1 MKKHFDLFN
10 SLNVI
15 FLSIVSMITLLPF
28 LLVLGSSFS
37 DENTI
42 AKYGFSIIPRKFSL
56 AAYKS
61 IFSNV
66 STVINAYKVTLTVTI
81 VGTVLAIAITSMV
94 AYALSRKQLRY
105 RNVLNLF
112 IYIPMVFSGGIVPFY
127 IVIHKLGFVD
137 NIWGLIIPMVFN
149 PFNFFLLLNFF
160 RGLPDEIVESAK
172 IDGAGEFRILLS
184 IVMKIAL
191 PGIAT
196 ISLFY
201 SLAFWNEWT
210 LALYLINKTELY
222 PLQFL
227 LRAIMQRAT
236 IIAGSNAHFTGVI
249 PAESVKMATVIVT
262 IGPILL
268 VYPFIQRYFIKGL
281 TIGSVKG

>member
-1 MKKHFDLFN
+1 MKKRFSIFN
-10 SLNVI
+10 LLNSI
-15 FLSIVSMITLLPF
+15 FLSIISIITLLPF

-37 DENTI
+37 DESSI
-42 AKYGFSIIPRKFSL
+42 SKYGFSIIPRKISL

-61 IFSNV
+61 IFANG
-66 STVINAYKVTLTVTI
+66 STILDAYKVTLTITI
-81 VGTVLAIAITSMV
+81 VGTIIAVGITSML
-94 AYALSRKQLRY
+94 AYALSRKQLKY

-112 IYIPMVFSGGIVPFY
+112 VYIPMIFSGGIVPFY
-127 IVIHKLGFVD
+127 IVIHKLGYVD
-137 NIWGLIIPMVFN
+137 SIWGLIIPMVFN
-149 PFNFFLLLNFF
+149 PFNFFLLINFF

-172 IDGAGEFRILLS
+172 IDGAGEFRILIS

-201 SLAFWNEWT
+201 SLAFWNDWT

-236 IIAGSNAHFTGVI
+236 ILAGSNAHFVGDI
-249 PAESVKMATVIVT
+249 PAESVKMATVIITV
-262 IGPILL
+262 GPILL
-268 VYPFIQRYFIKGL
+268 VYPFIQRYFVKGL

>member
-1 MKKHFDLFN
+1 MKKHFSFFN
-10 SLNVI
+10 FFNLI
-15 FLSIVSMITLLPF
+15 FLSIVSITTLVPF

-37 DENTI
+37 DEI
-42 AKYGFSIIPRKFSL
+42 SISKYGFSVIPRKFSL
-56 AAYKS
+56 AAYRS
-61 IFSNV
+61 IFANG
-66 STVINAYKVTLTVTI
+66 STILNAYKVTLIITI
-81 VGTVLAIAITSMV
+81 VGTIVAVAITSML
-94 AYALSRKQLRY
+94 AYALSRKQLKY
-105 RNVLNLF
+105 KNILNLF
-112 IYIPMVFSGGIVPFY
+112 VYIPMVFSGGIVPFY

-137 NIWGLIIPMVFN
+137 KIGGLIIPMVFN

-201 SLAFWNEWT
+201 SLAFWNDWT

-236 IIAGSNAHFTGVI
+236 IIAGSNAHITGDI

-268 VYPFIQRYFIKGL
+268 VYPFVQRYFVKGL

>member
-1 MKKHFDLFN
+1 MKKHFSLFDFF
-10 SLNVI
+10 NVT
-15 FLSIVSMITLLPF
+15 FLGIVSIVTLVPF

-37 DENTI
+37 DENSI
-42 AKYGFSIIPRKFSL
+42 SKYGFSIIPKKFSL

-61 IFSNV
+61 IFANG
-66 STVINAYKVTLTVTI
+66 STILNAYKVTLTVTI
-81 VGTVLAIAITSMV
+81 VGTIVSVAITAML
-94 AYALSRKQLRY
+94 AYALSRKQLKY
-105 RNVLNLF
+105 KNILNLF
-112 IYIPMVFSGGIVPFY
+112 IYVPMVFSGGIVPFY

-137 NIWGLIIPMVFN
+137 NILGLIIPMVFN

-160 RGLPDEIVESAK
+160 RGLPNEIIESAK

-201 SLAFWNEWT
+201 SLSFWNDWV
-210 LALYLINKTELY
+210 LSLYLINDTTLY

-236 IIAGSNAHFTGVI
+236 IIAGSNAHFTGDI
-249 PAESVKMATVIVT
+249 PAESVKMATVIITV
-262 IGPILL
+262 GPILL
-268 VYPFIQRYFIKGL
+268 VYPLIQKYFVKGL

>member
-1 MKKHFDLFN
+1 MKKHFSLFN
-10 SLNVI
+10 FFNII
-15 FLSIVSMITLLPF
+15 FLSIVSSLTLLPF

-37 DENTI
+37 DEGSI
-42 AKYGFSIIPRKFSL
+42 SKYGFSVIPKKFSL
-56 AAYKS
+56 DAYKS
-61 IFSNV
+61 IFANS
-66 STVINAYKVTLTVTI
+66 STIINAYKITLTITI
-81 VGTVLAIAITSMV
+81 VGTLIAVVITSML
-94 AYALSRKQLRY
+94 AYALSRKQLKY
-105 RNVLNLF
+105 KNILNLF
-112 IYIPMVFSGGIVPFY
+112 VYIPMIFSGGIVPFY

-137 NIWGLIIPMVFN
+137 SIWGLIIPMVFN

-172 IDGAGEFRILLS
+172 IDGAGEFRILTS

-196 ISLFY
+196 ICLFY
-201 SLAFWNEWT
+201 SLAFWNDWT
-210 LALYLINKTELY
+210 LSLYLINETELY

-236 IIAGSNAHFTGVI
+236 IIAGSNAHFTGDI
-249 PAESVKMATVIVT
+249 PAESVKMATVIITV
-262 IGPILL
+262 GPILL
-268 VYPFIQRYFIKGL
+268 VYPFIQRYFVKGL

>member
-1 MKKHFDLFN
+1 MKKRFSLFN
-10 SLNVI
+10 FLNLI
-15 FLSIVSMITLLPF
+15 FLSMVSIITLLPF

-37 DENTI
+37 DEGSI
-42 AKYGFSIIPRKFSL
+42 SKYGFSVIPKKFSL
-56 AAYKS
+56 DAYKS
-61 IFSNV
+61 IFANGA
-66 STVINAYKVTLTVTI
+66 TIINAYKVTVIITI
-81 VGTVLAIAITSMV
+81 VGTIISVLITSML
-94 AYALSRKQLRY
+94 AYALSRKQLKY
-105 RNVLNLF
+105 RNILNF
-112 IYIPMVFSGGIVPFY
+112 FVYIPMIFSGGIVPFY
-127 IVIHKLGFVD
+127 IVIHKLGFAD

-149 PFNFFLLLNFF
+149 PFNFFLLINFF

-172 IDGAGEFRILLS
+172 IDGAGEFRILMS

-201 SLAFWNEWT
+201 SLAFWNDWT
-210 LALYLINKTELY
+210 LSLYLINNTDLY

-236 IIAGSNAHFTGVI
+236 ILAGSNAHFTGVI
-249 PAESVKMATVIVT
+249 PAESVKMATVIITV
-262 IGPILL
+262 GPILL
-268 VYPFIQRYFIKGL
+268 VYPFVQRYFVKGL

>member
-1 MKKHFDLFN
+1 MKKRFSLFN
-10 SLNVI
+10 FFNLI
-15 FLSIVSMITLLPF
+15 FLFIVSIITLIPF

-37 DENTI
+37 DEGSI
-42 AKYGFSIIPRKFSL
+42 SKYGFSVIPKIFSL
-56 AAYKS
+56 DAYKS
-61 IFSNV
+61 IFANS
-66 STVINAYKVTLTVTI
+66 STIVNAYKITLTITI
-81 VGTVLAIAITSMV
+81 VGTIIAVVITSML
-94 AYALSRKQLRY
+94 AYALSRKQLKY
-105 RNVLNLF
+105 RNILNLF
-112 IYIPMVFSGGIVPFY
+112 VYIPMIFSGGIVPFY

-160 RGLPDEIVESAK
+160 RGLPDEIVESVK
-172 IDGAGEFRILLS
+172 IDGAGEFRILTS

-196 ISLFY
+196 MCLFY
-201 SLAFWNEWT
+201 SLAFWNDWT
-210 LALYLINKTELY
+210 LSLYLINKTELY

-236 IIAGSNAHFTGVI
+236 IIAGSNAHFAGDI
-249 PAESVKMATVIVT
+249 PAESVKMATVIITV
-262 IGPILL
+262 GPILL

>member
-1 MKKHFDLFN
+1 MKKRFSIFN
-10 SLNVI
+10 LLNST
-15 FLSIVSMITLLPF
+15 FLSIISIITLLPF

-37 DENTI
+37 DESSI
-42 AKYGFSIIPRKFSL
+42 SKYGFSIIPRKISL

-61 IFSNV
+61 IFANG
-66 STVINAYKVTLTVTI
+66 STILDAYKVTLTITI
-81 VGTVLAIAITSMV
+81 VGTIIAVGITSML
-94 AYALSRKQLRY
+94 AYALSRKQLKY

-112 IYIPMVFSGGIVPFY
+112 VYIPMIFSGGIVPFY
-127 IVIHKLGFVD
+127 IVIHKLGYVD
-137 NIWGLIIPMVFN
+137 SIWGLIIPMVFN
-149 PFNFFLLLNFF
+149 PFNFFLLINFF

-172 IDGAGEFRILLS
+172 IDGAGEFRILIS

-201 SLAFWNEWT
+201 SLAFWNDWT

-236 IIAGSNAHFTGVI
+236 ILAGSNAHFIGDI
-249 PAESVKMATVIVT
+249 PAESVKMATVIITV
-262 IGPILL
+262 GPILL
-268 VYPFIQRYFIKGL
+268 VYPFIQRYFVKGL